1 MAPAIPPKQFHI
13 NMNSDNQETKTEV
26 STEDI
31 LTSYHNFRRK
41 KFVGLML
48 YILVLIVAA
57 GIGMGIG
64 SYEISFAR
72 VYEVILL
79 HLSDLGGEYTSLD
92 MKVVWLDRLPRLLCA
107 VAIGIGLG
115 GAGAAMQSMMK
126 NPLADPYTTGISS
139 GAGFGAILAICT
151 GFMLIPGTYGIVI
164 NAFIFALV
172 PAAVILFLSTFKKA
186 TTTMIIL
193 AGIAVMYIFNAMQS
207 YLMVISDEQT
217 TAAAFDWTVGTL
229 NKSSWEN
236 FWIIFAIAMI
246 GSLALFV
253 LARYLNAL
261 NSGDNY
267 AKTLGIN
274 VEHIRIIVL
283 VLVSVIAAGIVSF
296 TGIIGFVGL
305 VGPHMAR
312 ILLGSDNKFLIP
324 GSMLTGAT
332 LMVVADM
339 LAKMFT
345 NTPVQIGIVTA
356 LFGGPLFL
364 FLIMRQRKDAW

>member
-1 MAPAIPPKQFHI
+1 MTNNNQDITA
-13 NMNSDNQETKTEV
+13 NS
-26 STEDI
+26 STDEI
-31 LTSYHNFRRK
+31 LSSYYSFRRK
-41 KFVGLML
+41 KVVGLIL
-48 YILVLIVAA
+48 YVLVLIIAA

-72 VYEVILL
+72 VYEVILM
-79 HLSDLGGEYTSLD
+79 HLMDLGGDYTSLD

-107 VAIGIGLG
+107 IAIGIGLG

-139 GAGFGAILAICT
+139 GAGFGAVLAICT
-151 GFMLIPGTYGIVI
+151 GFMLVPGSFGIVI
-164 NAFIFALV
+164 NAFVFALV
-172 PAAVILFLSTFKKA
+172 PATVILILSTFKKA

-229 NKSSWEN
+229 NKSSWDN
-236 FWIIFAIAMI
+236 FWIIFVIAMV

-283 VLVSVIAAGIVSF
+283 ILVSVIAAGIVSF

-345 NTPVQIGIVTA
+345 STPVQIGIVTA